1 MTTAITK
8 LQTGVQ
14 LTELELMIMEEAEA
28 EENAFDMI
36 PTRLTIAPGGINQFS
51 TTDGETMKEVM
62 AIVAVSQKA
71 RAYWPGTGSDQ
82 APLCTSADGV
92 HGNFAIAPTKTQ
104 LTDAVNHRAVHPA
117 IRLYDEQKPFPDFF
131 DCASCP
137 LGQWDSADKGR
148 GQACKSM
155 RRLVIFVDGWVAPA
169 LLTLPPTSVKVWDI
183 YCSALKNKRSSYF
196 AVRTKLT
203 LEKAKSAGGDP
214 YSILSVSMAGA
225 LTLAETQAVMELRRQ
240 FAEYVRELP
249 IDASDYVTVDG
260 STQSQTIDPETGEIH
275 SDASQIPF

>member
-14 LTELELMIMEEAEA
+14 LTELELMIMEEAES

-36 PTRLTIAPGGINQFS
+36 PTRITIAPGGINQFS
-51 TTDGETMKEVM
+51 SSDGETMKEIT

-71 RAYWPGTGSDQ
+71 RAYWPGKGSDQ
-82 APLCTSADGV
+82 SPLCTSPDGV
-92 HGNFAIAPTKTQ
+92 HGNFALAPTKGQ
-104 LTDAVNHRAVHPA
+104 LQDAVNHRAVHPA
-117 IRLYDEQKPFPDFF
+117 IRLYDEQREFPDFF

-137 LGQWDSADKGR
+137 LAQWGSADAGN

-169 LLTLPPTSVKVWDI
+169 LLTLPPTSVKAWDI
-183 YCSALKNKRSSYF
+183 YCSALKNKRSGYF
-196 AVRTKLT
+196 AVRSKLS

-214 YSILSVSMAGA
+214 YSIISVQVAGA
-225 LTLAETQAVMELRRQ
+225 LTASEVQAVMELRRQ

-249 IDASDYVTVDG
+249 IEAGDYVMVDG
-260 STQSQTIDPETGEIH
+260 STQTVDPETGEIH

>member
-8 LQTGVQ
+8 LQNNVQ
-14 LTELELMIMEEAEA
+14 LTELELMIMEEAEQ

-82 APLCTSADGV
+82 APLCTSADGL
-92 HGNFAIAPTKTQ
+92 HGNFAIAPTKSQ
-104 LTDAVNHRAVHPA
+104 LQDAVNHRAVHPG
-117 IRLYDEQKPFPDFF
+117 IRLYDEQKPFPDYF

-214 YSILSVSMAGA
+214 YSILAVSMAGA

-260 STQSQTIDPETGEIH
+260 STQTVDPETGEIK
-275 SDASQIPF
+275 STDIPF

>member
-8 LQTGVQ
+8 LQTSVQ
-14 LTELELMIMEEAEA
+14 LSELELMIMEEAEQ

-36 PTRLTIAPGGINQFS
+36 PTRIKIAPGGINQFS
-51 TTDGETMKEVM
+51 TSEGDVMKEVV
-62 AIVAVSQKA
+62 AIVAISQKA
-71 RAYWPGTGSDQ
+71 RAYWPGKDSDTPS
-82 APLCTSADGV
+82 PLCTSPDGL
-92 HGNFAIAPTKTQ
+92 HGNFALTPTKGQ
-104 LTDAVNHRAVHPA
+104 LQDAVNHRVVHPA

-137 LGQWDSADKGR
+137 LSQWDSADAGR
-148 GQACKSM
+148 GQACKAL
-155 RRLVIFVDGWVAPA
+155 RRLVIFVDGWVAPS
-169 LLTLPPTSVKVWDI
+169 LLTLPPTSIKVWDT

-196 AVRTKLT
+196 AVRSRLT

-214 YSILSVSMAGA
+214 YSILSVQVAGA
-225 LTLAETQAVMELRRQ
+225 LTPTEVQAVMELRRQ

-249 IDASDYVTVDG
+249 IDAGDYATVD
-260 STQSQTIDPETGEIH
+260 TAAQTIDPETGEIH